1 MNITKMEE
9 FMRENDLMIIE
20 RCIENKNEKL
30 DVKEEPFE
38 KLMFFYKSALKQ
50 LELQMNIIKDEFK
63 LIYNYDLIDH
73 IDTRIKEPKSIVKKM
88 EKKKYDKTYLNLI
101 EKINDIAGIR
111 IVCTLKDDIFFIRD
125 LVKQIPDIHILK
137 EKDYVT
143 NPKES
148 GYKSYHMLVS
158 VPIFLSDSVVD
169 TKVEIQIRT
178 IAMDFWASLEHDI
191 HYKADRAKLPAGIDE
206 EMFACA
212 EKIAEIDRQMQDMY
226 RRIADAEANGDAVKK

>member
-1 MNITKMEE
+1 
-9 FMRENDLMIIE
+9 MRENDLMIIE
-20 RCIENKNEKL
+20 KCIENKNEKL

-125 LVKQIPDIHILK
+125 LVIQIQDIHVLK

-148 GYKSYHMLVS
+148 GYSSYHMIVE
-158 VPIFLSDSVVD
+158 VPVKLTQKTIYV
-169 TKVEIQIRT
+169 KCEIQIRT
-178 IAMDFWASLEHDI
+178 LAMDFWASFEHKVK
-191 HYKADRAKLPAGIDE
+191 YKTKNDVNPKMSKELVSCAKMINKFDTK
-206 EMFACA
+206 MINY
-212 EKIAEIDRQMQDMY
+212 K
-226 RRIADAEANGDAVKK
+226 

>member
-1 MNITKMEE
+1 
-9 FMRENDLMIIE
+9 MRENDLMIIE

-73 IDTRIKEPKSIVKKM
+73 IGTRIKEPKSIVKKM

-125 LVKQIPDIHILK
+125 LVKQIPDIHIIK

-148 GYKSYHMLVS
+148 GYSSYHMIVE
-158 VPIFLSDSVVD
+158 VPVKLTQKTIYV
-169 TKVEIQIRT
+169 KCEIQIRT
-178 IAMDFWASLEHDI
+178 LAMDFWASFEHKVK
-191 HYKADRAKLPAGIDE
+191 YKAKNDVNPKMSKELVTCAKMINKFDTK
-206 EMFACA
+206 MINY
-212 EKIAEIDRQMQDMY
+212 K
-226 RRIADAEANGDAVKK
+226 

>member
-1 MNITKMEE
+1 
-9 FMRENDLMIIE
+9 MRENDLMIID

-125 LVKQIPDIHILK
+125 LVKQIPDIHIIK

-148 GYKSYHMLVS
+148 GYSSYHMIVE
-158 VPIFLSDSVVD
+158 VPVKLTQKTIYV
-169 TKVEIQIRT
+169 KCEIQIRT
-178 IAMDFWASLEHDI
+178 LAMDFWASFEHKVK
-191 HYKADRAKLPAGIDE
+191 YKAKNDVNPKMSKELVTCAKMINKFDTK
-206 EMFACA
+206 MINY
-212 EKIAEIDRQMQDMY
+212 K
-226 RRIADAEANGDAVKK
+226 

>member
-1 MNITKMEE
+1 
-9 FMRENDLMIIE
+9 MRENDLMIIE

-125 LVKQIPDIHILK
+125 LVKQMPDIHVLK

-148 GYKSYHMLVS
+148 GYSSYHMIVE
-158 VPIFLSDSVVD
+158 VPVKLTQKTIYV
-169 TKVEIQIRT
+169 KCEIQIRT
-178 IAMDFWASLEHDI
+178 LAMDFWASFEHKVK
-191 HYKADRAKLPAGIDE
+191 YKTKNDVNPKMSKELVSCAKMINKFDTK
-206 EMFACA
+206 MINY
-212 EKIAEIDRQMQDMY
+212 K
-226 RRIADAEANGDAVKK
+226 

>member
-1 MNITKMEE
+1 MIKNILDNAGHGSLGHRIFCILRDKILNEE
-9 FMRENDLMIIE
+9 YEKGQKLNEVVLSKELNISRTPIRE
-20 RCIENKNEKL
+20 
-30 DVKEEPFE
+30 
-38 KLMFFYKSALKQ
+38 ALKQ

-73 IDTRIKEPKSIVKKM
+73 IGTRIKDPKSIIKKM

-125 LVKQIPDIHILK
+125 LVKQIPNIHVLK

-148 GYKSYHMLVS
+148 GYSSYHMIVE
-158 VPIFLSDSVVD
+158 VPVKLTQKTIYV
-169 TKVEIQIRT
+169 KCEIQIRT
-178 IAMDFWASLEHDI
+178 LAMDFWASFEHKVK
-191 HYKADRAKLPAGIDE
+191 YKTKNDVNPKMSKELVSCAKMINKFDTK
-206 EMFACA
+206 MINY
-212 EKIAEIDRQMQDMY
+212 K
-226 RRIADAEANGDAVKK
+226 

>member
-1 MNITKMEE
+1 
-9 FMRENDLMIIE
+9 MRKNDLMIIE
-20 RCIENKNEKL
+20 KCIEDKNEKL

-73 IDTRIKEPKSIVKKM
+73 IDTRIKDPKSIIKKM

-125 LVKQIPDIHILK
+125 LVKQIPDIHVLK

-148 GYKSYHMLVS
+148 GYSSYHMIVEGPVKLTQKTIYV
-158 VPIFLSDSVVD
+158 
-169 TKVEIQIRT
+169 KCEIQIRT
-178 IAMDFWASLEHDI
+178 LAMDFWASFEHKVK
-191 HYKADRAKLPAGIDE
+191 YKTKNDVNPKMSKELVNCAKMINKFDTK
-206 EMFACA
+206 MINY
-212 EKIAEIDRQMQDMY
+212 K
-226 RRIADAEANGDAVKK
+226 

>member
-1 MNITKMEE
+1 
-9 FMRENDLMIIE
+9 MRENDLMIIE

-125 LVKQIPDIHILK
+125 LVKQIPNIQVLK

-148 GYKSYHMLVS
+148 GYSSYHMIVE
-158 VPIFLSDSVVD
+158 VPVKLTQKTIYV
-169 TKVEIQIRT
+169 KCEIQIRT
-178 IAMDFWASLEHDI
+178 LAMDFWASFEHKVK
-191 HYKADRAKLPAGIDE
+191 YKTKNDVNPKMSKELVSCAKMINKFDTK
-206 EMFACA
+206 MINY
-212 EKIAEIDRQMQDMY
+212 K
-226 RRIADAEANGDAVKK
+226 

>member
-1 MNITKMEE
+1 
-9 FMRENDLMIIE
+9 MRENEMIIME
-20 RCIENKNEKL
+20 NFLENKEQKL

-38 KLMFFYKSALKQ
+38 KLMFFYESALKQ
-50 LELQMNIIKDEFK
+50 LEIQLQIIKKEFK
-63 LIYNYDLIDH
+63 IMYNYDLIDH

-125 LVKQIPDIHILK
+125 LVKQIQDIHVLK

-148 GYKSYHMLVS
+148 GYSSYHMIVE
-158 VPIFLSDSVVD
+158 VPVKLTQKTIYV
-169 TKVEIQIRT
+169 KCEIQIRT
-178 IAMDFWASLEHDI
+178 LAMDFWASFEHKVK
-191 HYKADRAKLPAGIDE
+191 YKTKNDVNPKMSKELVSCAKMINKFDTK
-206 EMFACA
+206 MINY
-212 EKIAEIDRQMQDMY
+212 K
-226 RRIADAEANGDAVKK
+226 

>member
-1 MNITKMEE
+1 
-9 FMRENDLMIIE
+9 MRKNDLMIIE
-20 RCIENKNEKL
+20 KCIEDKNEKL

-73 IDTRIKEPKSIVKKM
+73 IDTRIKDPKSIIKKM

-125 LVKQIPDIHILK
+125 LVKQIPDIHVLK

-148 GYKSYHMLVS
+148 GYSSYHMIVE
-158 VPIFLSDSVVD
+158 VPVKLTQKTIYV
-169 TKVEIQIRT
+169 KCEIQIRT
-178 IAMDFWASLEHDI
+178 LAMDFWASFEHKVK
-191 HYKADRAKLPAGIDE
+191 YKTKNDVNPKMSKELVSCAKLINKFDTK
-206 EMFACA
+206 MINY
-212 EKIAEIDRQMQDMY
+212 K
-226 RRIADAEANGDAVKK
+226 

>member
-1 MNITKMEE
+1 
-9 FMRENDLMIIE
+9 MRENDLMIIE

-88 EKKKYDKTYLNLI
+88 EKKKYDKTYLNSI

-125 LVKQIPDIHILK
+125 LVKQIPDIHVLK

-148 GYKSYHMLVS
+148 GYSSYHMIVE
-158 VPIFLSDSVVD
+158 VPVKLTQKTIYV
-169 TKVEIQIRT
+169 KCEIQIRT
-178 IAMDFWASLEHDI
+178 LAMDFWASFEHKVK
-191 HYKADRAKLPAGIDE
+191 YKTKNDVNPKMSKELVSCAKMINKFDTK
-206 EMFACA
+206 MINY
-212 EKIAEIDRQMQDMY
+212 K
-226 RRIADAEANGDAVKK
+226 

>member
-1 MNITKMEE
+1 
-9 FMRENDLMIIE
+9 MRKNDLMIIE
-20 RCIENKNEKL
+20 KCIENKNEKL

-73 IDTRIKEPKSIVKKM
+73 IDTRIKDPKSIIKKM

-125 LVKQIPDIHILK
+125 LVKQIPDIHVLK

-148 GYKSYHMLVS
+148 GYSSYHMIVE
-158 VPIFLSDSVVD
+158 VPVKLTQKTIYV
-169 TKVEIQIRT
+169 KCEIQIRT
-178 IAMDFWASLEHDI
+178 LAMDFWASFEHKVK
-191 HYKADRAKLPAGIDE
+191 YKTKNDVNPKMSKELVSCAKMINKFDTK
-206 EMFACA
+206 MINY
-212 EKIAEIDRQMQDMY
+212 K
-226 RRIADAEANGDAVKK
+226 

>member
-1 MNITKMEE
+1 
-9 FMRENDLMIIE
+9 MRENDLMIIE

-111 IVCTLKDDIFFIRD
+111 IVCTLKDDIFFIKD
-125 LVKQIPDIHILK
+125 LVKQIPDIHVLK

-148 GYKSYHMLVS
+148 GYSSYHMIVE
-158 VPIFLSDSVVD
+158 VPVKLTQKTIYV
-169 TKVEIQIRT
+169 KCEIQIRT
-178 IAMDFWASLEHDI
+178 LAMDFWASFEHKVK
-191 HYKADRAKLPAGIDE
+191 YKTQSDVNPKMSKELVSCAKMINKFDTK
-206 EMFACA
+206 MINY
-212 EKIAEIDRQMQDMY
+212 K
-226 RRIADAEANGDAVKK
+226 

>member
-1 MNITKMEE
+1 
-9 FMRENDLMIIE
+9 MRENDLMIIE

-125 LVKQIPDIHILK
+125 LVKQIPDIHVLK

-148 GYKSYHMLVS
+148 GYSSYHMIVE
-158 VPIFLSDSVVD
+158 VPVKLTQKTIYV
-169 TKVEIQIRT
+169 KCEIQIRT
-178 IAMDFWASLEHDI
+178 LAMDFWASFEHKVK
-191 HYKADRAKLPAGIDE
+191 YKTKNDVNLKMSKELVSCAKMINKFDTK
-206 EMFACA
+206 MINY
-212 EKIAEIDRQMQDMY
+212 K
-226 RRIADAEANGDAVKK
+226 

>member
-1 MNITKMEE
+1 
-9 FMRENDLMIIE
+9 MRENDLMIIE

-125 LVKQIPDIHILK
+125 LVKQIPDIHVLK

-148 GYKSYHMLVS
+148 GYSSYHMIVE
-158 VPIFLSDSVVD
+158 VPVKLTQKTIYV
-169 TKVEIQIRT
+169 KCEIQIRT
-178 IAMDFWASLEHDI
+178 LAMDFWASFEHKVK
-191 HYKADRAKLPAGIDE
+191 YKTKNDVNPKMSKELVSCAKMINK
-206 EMFACA
+206 F
-212 EKIAEIDRQMQDMY
+212 
-226 RRIADAEANGDAVKK
+226 DAKMINYK

>member
-1 MNITKMEE
+1 
-9 FMRENDLMIIE
+9 MRENDLMIIE
-20 RCIENKNEKL
+20 KCIENKNEKL

-125 LVKQIPDIHILK
+125 LVKQIPDIHVLK

-148 GYKSYHMLVS
+148 GYSSYHMIVE
-158 VPIFLSDSVVD
+158 VPVKPTQKTIYV
-169 TKVEIQIRT
+169 KCEIQIRT
-178 IAMDFWASLEHDI
+178 LAMDFWASFEHKVK
-191 HYKADRAKLPAGIDE
+191 YKTKSDVNPKMSKELVSCAKMINKFDTK
-206 EMFACA
+206 MINY
-212 EKIAEIDRQMQDMY
+212 K
-226 RRIADAEANGDAVKK
+226 

>member
-1 MNITKMEE
+1 
-9 FMRENDLMIIE
+9 MRENDLMIIE

-50 LELQMNIIKDEFK
+50 LELQMDIIKDEFK

-125 LVKQIPDIHILK
+125 LVKQIPDIHIIK

-148 GYKSYHMLVS
+148 GYSSYHMIVE
-158 VPIFLSDSVVD
+158 VPVKLTQKTIYV
-169 TKVEIQIRT
+169 KCEIQIRT
-178 IAMDFWASLEHDI
+178 LAMDFWASFEHKVK
-191 HYKADRAKLPAGIDE
+191 YKTKNDVNPKMSKELVSCAKMINKFDTK
-206 EMFACA
+206 MINY
-212 EKIAEIDRQMQDMY
+212 K
-226 RRIADAEANGDAVKK
+226 